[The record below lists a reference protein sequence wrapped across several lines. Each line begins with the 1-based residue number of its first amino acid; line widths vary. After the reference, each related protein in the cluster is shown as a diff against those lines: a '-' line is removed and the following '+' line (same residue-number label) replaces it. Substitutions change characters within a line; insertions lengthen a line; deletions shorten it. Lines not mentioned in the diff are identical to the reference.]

1 MLKAIVFDLDNTLE
15 NYSIA
20 ERIAELKLSRFV
32 EKELGVNHKVFLELF
47 HKYKISYSKKPNT
60 PRDYSRALW
69 MKRVFSDLKVDVSDA
84 IIKKFEVFLW
94 DEVNKRVRL
103 FKNTRSVLSS
113 LSKRFKL
120 GLISD
125 SDGDKSFKLDRIK
138 HLGIKKYF
146 KTIVTSDDT
155 GFNKPDKRVFLLVLK
170 RLRVKPEETIM
181 VGDNLKT
188 DMIGAKSVGMKTIW
202 LMRGSFARKYYDRIK
217 AGDKNSQ
224 HLLKFV
230 DYKARDIMQVY
241 KIIMRLGKN

>member
-1 MLKAIVFDLDNTLE
+1 MCVAQSDWQYHAYHGTSKFAKKGPNKDL
-15 NYSIA
+15 
-20 ERIAELKLSRFV
+20 
-32 EKELGVNHKVFLELF
+32 
-47 HKYKISYSKKPNT
+47 
-60 PRDYSRALW
+60 RA
-69 MKRVFSDLKVDVSDA
+69 VFSIHPEPFTVVARADSG
-84 IIKKFEVFLW
+84 IKKFEDFLW

-170 RLRVKPEETIM
+170 KLRVKPEETIM

-188 DMIGAKSVGMKTIW
+188 DMLGARSVGMRTIW

-224 HLLKFV
+224 HLLKSV